1 MKALFLDSINKTTSV
16 VNPDSLQDYYNLI
29 GCGCID
35 IVTRKIGRK
44 VYDIIVDDEGLLK
57 NDPLISAIDDL
68 GRVMLVGSLIVCGV
82 ADEEGELTDL
92 SAADIKYIK
101 KRIQPMFTRQH
112 MEGLLMLT
120 SCNYC

>member
-16 VNPDSLQDYYNLI
+16 VNPDSLQDYYDLI